1 VGNDLLY
8 GGEDADWLDGA
19 VGNDR
24 LDGGLGDDWLLGG
37 DGNDQLYGGDGADV
51 LEGGAG
57 IDRLEGGGGDD
68 ILTGGLG
75 ADSFVFHG
83 GADLIS
89 DFTDLQDKVYFDR
102 QIWSGMPPTVANL
115 LATAS
120 VTDIGLHFD
129 FGAGNTLDIVGIF
142 NANLLADDIL
152 FL

>member
-1 VGNDLLY
+1 MAFLHCHNCG
-8 GGEDADWLDGA
+8 WSQ
-19 VGNDR
+19 
-24 LDGGLGDDWLLGG
+24 DDFWSR
-37 DGNDQLYGGDGADV
+37 DITSYHPF
-51 LEGGAG
+51 
-57 IDRLEGGGGDD
+57 RDD
-68 ILTGGLG
+68 IVAHLRL
-75 ADSFVFHG
+75 SLF
-83 GADLIS
+83 
-89 DFTDLQDKVYFDR
+89 QDKVYFDR